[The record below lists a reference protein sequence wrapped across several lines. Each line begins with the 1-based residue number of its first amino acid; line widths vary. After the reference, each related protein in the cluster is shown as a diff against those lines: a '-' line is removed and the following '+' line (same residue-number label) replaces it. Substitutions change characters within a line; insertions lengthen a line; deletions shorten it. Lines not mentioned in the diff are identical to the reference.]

1 MMVPQRNRSDTL
13 KNEIGCDRVIVWE
26 CGYWPLWETQD
37 MEPEDI
43 SEGELSIN
51 EEGDCDEICQRK

>member
-1 MMVPQRNRSDTL
+1 MVQQRNRSDTL
-13 KNEIGCDRVIVWE
+13 RNEIGCDRVIVWE

-43 SEGELSIN
+43 SEGE
-51 EEGDCDEICQRK
+51 EGDCDEISQRE